1 MAHGAMRNRNPE
13 ARGRNRER
21 LENYANQ
28 FRTEVKEYVILN
40 QEGKLGSKAD
50 GITVIPDVAL
60 TDALRRLE
68 SGQLGPVNGYDPR
81 VRDLHAPIFP
91 TTNEVFTP
99 EFLRDIN
106 EVVKSNGITKYV
118 GVCGGGNQHLVL
130 LNNLDPRP
138 KDVILVDFDL
148 SQLLN
153 FMVIVGKSLKAESI
167 GDLQSMLRD
176 HGRGWYGSAFAK
188 GVVQPFT
195 TNLGIEVRLQ
205 VDEIVAHIKRIG
217 EDGKYFIF
225 LSNVMQGTSNGYTGS
240 KPMDAALEN
249 PHILEGS
256 VIVSMNYGS
265 NPWYAVK

>member
-13 ARGRNRER
+13 VMRRNRER

-28 FRTEVKEYVILN
+28 FRAEVKEYVILN
-40 QEGKLGSKAD
+40 QEGKLGSKTD
-50 GITVIPDVAL
+50 GITVVPDATL
-60 TDALRRLE
+60 TEALRRLE
-68 SGQLGPVNGYDPR
+68 VGQLGPINGHDPR

-99 EFLRDIN
+99 EFLSDIN
-106 EVVKSNGITKYV
+106 EVVTSNGITRYV

-130 LNNLDPRP
+130 LNSLNPRP

-153 FMVIVGKSLKAESI
+153 FMVLVGKSIKAEST
-167 GDLQSMLRD
+167 GDLLSVLRD

-195 TNLGIEVRLQ
+195 TNLGIEVKLQ
-205 VDEIVAHIKRIG
+205 VDEIVAYIERIG
-217 EDGKYFIF
+217 EDGKYLIF
-225 LSNVMQGTSNGYTGS
+225 LSNVMQGTGNGYTGS
-240 KPMDAALEN
+240 KPLDAALEN
-249 PHILEGS
+249 PHVLEGS
-256 VIVSMNYGS
+256 VIVGMNYGG
-265 NPWYAVK
+265 NPSHTVK